1 MHPTSDDPI
10 NAPPPPPRPEDVLHD
25 VLALRRK
32 VAFGVY
38 TAVTLLL
45 PLYYVIGYSWSQ
57 LAVDAITGWVIA
69 GVATWGSFS
78 QIIRQRRRSAYPGL
92 LIVSLGDTGDPK
104 EAATEALFILE
115 GLLFTK
121 SSFVM
126 LRQESGF
133 RVLATRGL
141 SNDEANWVMDTHARQ
156 LTEASDKRFPVDVLA
171 DTPGRGAIFVPIVS
185 LRQSIGVLYLAAAG
199 DQLADVSL
207 LADIGSALGL
217 SLENL
222 RQKEQ
227 LQQKESRLR
236 SVVMGAPVVLF
247 AVDTSGAMTFIQGQ
261 GIAGLNIDPNNIIGR
276 PVWDIWQNR
285 PEIIQSFRRAFAGDS
300 VTSLAQ
306 LQIGG
311 VDRVFEYRLAPE
323 RDDQGRV
330 TGVICIATDVTQR
343 KIAEDAL
350 RESERA
356 KATLLSNLPG
366 FAYRAR
372 KGDWAMEY
380 VSDGVAAILGHTA
393 KEYISG
399 SARLGL
405 LVHPDDMDRVRAAY
419 LSAVDEPGRYSLE
432 FRIVTPAGD
441 TKWIWDQGQAV
452 VSEDSDEVIAIEGYV
467 TDITERRRAEDAL
480 AGSEMRF
487 RDLFENA
494 RDAMYSYNLKG
505 GTLVS
510 VNQRVIE
517 LTGYTR
523 EELLRLT
530 ISELVAKDWHQGG
543 AEALKRVY
551 AGGDTAPHELEI
563 VGRDG
568 RRIPLEVT
576 SRILRD
582 ASGQPVTVQAIGR
595 DITERKQAEETI
607 RRLAYH
613 DALTNLPNRALF
625 EDRLNLAL
633 AQARRMGEMLAVM
646 FLDLDSFKV
655 VNDTLG
661 HGAGDKLLQAVGND
675 IAKLVRDG
683 DTVARVGG
691 DEFTLLLAGIA
702 SPGDATEIAQRILD
716 CLRQPRTINGTEFRT
731 TGSIGITTFPADGED
746 GETLLRNADTAM
758 YRAKER
764 GRDNYQLYT
773 ASMNTKMMERLAVE
787 QDLRHALR
795 RKELVLFYQPIV
807 SVETGQVT
815 GAEALLRWNHPQKG
829 IIEPDEFIPLAE
841 ETGLIVEIGET
852 VLREACLQVRQW
864 LAEGVS
870 FGRVAVNL
878 SARQL
883 QQEDLVQRVANIL
896 SQAGIS
902 PNLVQLEITEG
913 AVMKNVEH
921 AIAMLRQLGQMG
933 FEIALDD
940 FGTGYSSLTY
950 LKRFPIDTVKIDQS
964 FVRDLEH
971 DASDATIVSTV
982 IAMAENLHLNVIA
995 EGVETE
1001 AQLEFLRQ
1009 RGCVEYQG
1017 YLFSRPVPPDEFA
1030 RVVRASQDSAKKPV
1044 PEIA

>member
-1 MHPTSDDPI
+1 MHPTDDDTADPTL
-10 NAPPPPPRPEDVLHD
+10 APPRPEDVLRD

-32 VAFGVY
+32 VAIGVY

-45 PLYYVIGYSWSQ
+45 PLYYLFGYSWSQ
-57 LAVDAITGWVIA
+57 LAIDAITGWVIA
-69 GVATWGSFS
+69 GLATWISFS

-92 LIVSLGDTGDPK
+92 LIVNLGDTVDPK

-115 GLLFTK
+115 GLLSTQ
-121 SSFVM
+121 SSFVA
-126 LRQESGF
+126 LRYETGL
-133 RVLATRGL
+133 RVLASRGL
-141 SNDEANWVMDTHARQ
+141 SNDEALWAIETHGRQ
-156 LTEASDKRFPVDVLA
+156 LDEGLVKRLPINVLA

-185 LRQSIGVLYLAAAG
+185 LKQSIGMLYLAASG
-199 DQLADVSL
+199 PQLTDLSL

-247 AVDTSGAMTFIQGQ
+247 AVDTAGAMTFIQGQ
-261 GIAGLNIDPNNIIGR
+261 GIAGLNIDPDNIIGR

-300 VTSLAQ
+300 VTSLAE
-306 LQIGG
+306 LEIGG
-311 VDRVFEYRLAPE
+311 VKRVFEYRLAPE
-323 RDDQGRV
+323 RDEHGRV

-343 KIAEDAL
+343 KNAEDAL
-350 RESERA
+350 SESERA

-366 FAYRAR
+366 FAYRVR

-380 VSDGVAAILGHTA
+380 VSDGVGAILGHTA
-393 KEYISG
+393 EEYVSG
-399 SARLGL
+399 SARVGL
-405 LVHPDDMDRVRAAY
+405 LVHPDDIDRVRAVYEVAIN
-419 LSAVDEPGRYSLE
+419 EPGRYALE
-432 FRIVTPAGD
+432 FRIVTSNGE
-441 TKWIWDQGQAV
+441 TKWIWDQGQAI
-452 VSEDSDEVIAIEGYV
+452 VSDDSDEVIAIEGYV
-467 TDITERRRAEDAL
+467 TDVTERRQAEDAL
-480 AGSEMRF
+480 SESEMRY

-505 GTLVS
+505 GGLVA

-523 EELLRLT
+523 EELLCLT

-563 VGRDG
+563 VARDG

-576 SRILRD
+576 SRILMD
-582 ASGQPVTVQAIGR
+582 ARGQPVTVQAIGR
-595 DITERKQAEETI
+595 DVTERKQAEETI

-613 DALTNLPNRALF
+613 DALTDLPNRALF
-625 EDRLNLAL
+625 EDRLNVAL
-633 AQARRMGEMLAVM
+633 AQARRMDEMLAVM

-661 HGAGDKLLQAVGND
+661 HSAGDKLLQAVAND
-675 IAKLVRDG
+675 LGKLVRDG

-702 SPGDATEIAQRILD
+702 GPQDAAEVAQRIID
-716 CLRQPRTINGTEFRT
+716 CLRQLRTISGTEFCT
-731 TGSIGITTFPADGED
+731 TGSIGITTFPADGDD

-764 GRDNYQLYT
+764 GRDNFQLYT
-773 ASMNTKMMERLAVE
+773 AAMNARMMERIAVE
-787 QDLRHALR
+787 QDLRHALER
-795 RKELVLFYQPIV
+795 DELVVHYQPIV
-807 SVETGQVT
+807 SVQTGEVK
-815 GAEALLRWNHPQKG
+815 GAEALLRWNHPQRG
-829 IIEPDEFIPLAE
+829 LITPDEFIPLAE
-841 ETGLIVEIGET
+841 ETGLIVEIGES
-852 VLREACLQVRQW
+852 VLRDACKQLIEWRHGG
-864 LAEGVS
+864 LAIEI
-870 FGRVAVNL
+870 VAVNL

-883 QQEDLVQRVANIL
+883 QQEDLVKRVASVL
-896 SQAGIS
+896 SETGVS
-902 PNLVQLEITEG
+902 PTCIQLEITEG

-921 AIAMLRQLGQMG
+921 AISMLRQLGQMG
-933 FEIALDD
+933 IEIALDD

-950 LKRFPIDTVKIDQS
+950 LKRFPIDAVKIDRS

-982 IAMAENLHLNVIA
+982 IAMAENLHLNIIA

-1001 AQLEFLRQ
+1001 AQLDFLRQ
-1009 RGCVEYQG
+1009 RGCAEYQG
-1017 YLFSRPVPPDEFA
+1017 YLFSKPVPADEFA
-1030 RVVRASQDSAKKPV
+1030 TVVRASQRAAGERI
-1044 PEIA
+1044 PEVA

>member
-10 NAPPPPPRPEDVLHD
+10 DATPAPPRPEDVLHD
-25 VLALRRK
+25 VLALRRR
-32 VAFGVY
+32 VAIGVY
-38 TAVTLLL
+38 TAVSVLL
-45 PLYYVIGYSWSQ
+45 PIYYIIGYSWSQ
-57 LAVDAITGWVIA
+57 LAFDAITGWVIA
-69 GVATWGSFS
+69 GVATWGSFE

-92 LIVSLGDTGDPK
+92 LIVNLGDTGDSK
-104 EAATEALFILE
+104 EAASEALFILE
-115 GLLFTK
+115 GLFTTR
-121 SSFVM
+121 SSFIAM
-126 LRQESGF
+126 RHESGIQ
-133 RVLATRGL
+133 LIAMRGT
-141 SNDEANWVMDTHARQ
+141 SSGEAEWVMDTHARQ
-156 LTEASDKRFPVDVLA
+156 LTEALDKRFPVHVLA

-185 LRQSIGVLYLAAAG
+185 LRHSIGVLYLAAAG
-199 DQLADVSL
+199 DQLADISL

-261 GIAGLNIDPNNIIGR
+261 GIAGLNLDPNNIIGR

-300 VTSLAQ
+300 VTSLAE
-306 LQIGG
+306 LEIGG
-311 VDRVFEYRLAPE
+311 VTRVFEYRLAPE
-323 RDDQGRV
+323 RDDHGRV
-330 TGVICIATDVTQR
+330 TGVICIATDVSQR
-343 KIAEDAL
+343 KNAEDAL

-356 KATLLSNLPG
+356 KDTLLSNLPG
-366 FAYRAR
+366 FAYRVR
-372 KGDWAMEY
+372 LPDMTLEY
-380 VSDGVAAILGHTA
+380 VSEAIHEITGYAAEEFVSGGRKVIDVVAPDELA
-393 KEYISG
+393 K
-399 SARLGL
+399 
-405 LVHPDDMDRVRAAY
+405 
-419 LSAVDEPGRYSLE
+419 VDEVIFGAVSRGERYTVEYQL
-432 FRIVTPAGD
+432 VTKRGEM
-441 TKWIWDQGQAV
+441 KWVWDQGQPV
-452 VSEDSDEVIAIEGYV
+452 VSDDSDEVIAIEGYI
-467 TDITERRRAEDAL
+467 TDITGRKKAEGAL
-480 AGSEMRF
+480 VESEMRY

-505 GTLVS
+505 GGLVA

-523 EELLRLT
+523 EELLSLT
-530 ISELVAKDWHQGG
+530 ISELVAKDWHPVG

-563 VGRDG
+563 VAKDG

-576 SRILRD
+576 SRILMD
-582 ASGQPVTVQAIGR
+582 ATGRPVTVQAIGR

-613 DALTNLPNRALF
+613 DALTDLPNRALF

-702 SPGDATEIAQRILD
+702 SPADAIEIAQRILD

-731 TGSIGITTFPADGED
+731 TGSIGITMFPADGED

-773 ASMNTKMMERLAVE
+773 ASMNAKMMERIAVE

-815 GAEALLRWNHPQKG
+815 GAEALLRWNHPQRG

-841 ETGLIVEIGET
+841 ETGLIVEIGES

-864 LAEGVS
+864 LAEGIS

-883 QQEDLVQRVANIL
+883 QQEDLVQRIAHIL
-896 SQAGIS
+896 SQVGIS
-902 PNLVQLEITEG
+902 PSLVQLEITEG

-933 FEIALDD
+933 IEIALDD

-950 LKRFPIDTVKIDQS
+950 LKRFPIDAVKIDQS

-1001 AQLEFLRQ
+1001 AQLEFLRE
-1009 RGCVEYQG
+1009 RSCIEYQG
-1017 YLFSRPVPPDEFA
+1017 YLFSRPVPPEEFA
-1030 RVVRASQDSAKKPV
+1030 RVVRASQDSAKKRV